1 MTNRDYAS
9 ADRSRICGVN
19 RVKKGTNR
27 YIAIE
32 KTISD
37 VDEPIGLPI
46 GSDEEDDGEAETGRT
61 CLLAFQFK
69 LT

>member
-1 MTNRDYAS
+1 MTNRDAPK
-9 ADRSRICGVN
+9 ADRVR
-19 RVKKGTNR
+19 KGGKL
-27 YIAIE
+27 IGEE